1 MNKLLKGMLAALMV
15 TSLAACS
22 SGKPEGSG
30 DSGMPEDYVT
40 IQVNTEGLGFIAVAE
55 EGEEAKIDTENPI
68 SSSFM
73 NVEKGSVLAMKAEG
87 REGYKFSRWTKD
99 GENFSADAEI
109 TVTADA
115 DAEYIAVF
123 HFDSGYDGET
133 ITDIKDA
140 KVLGDILALPSLGN
154 AYYADKKFV
163 RAFELNGTAYRV
175 IAEISED
182 LAEQIFD
189 IDFSDPDHTKIENE
203 LVKDLAITKIEK
215 LEDIVPPDD
224 EIAQFKGKTGA
235 DLLDA
240 GWMLYGHDNE
250 EHFFY
255 ADYGVGQYQ
264 VFYEG
269 KPDTTTDDLDEIFR
283 PLTVAEINYTGIGD
297 FSAGL
302 E

>member
-30 DSGMPEDYVT
+30 DSGLPEDYVT
-40 IQVNTEGLGFIAVAE
+40 IQVNTEGLGIIAVAE
-55 EGEEAKIDTENPI
+55 EGEEAKIDQENPI

-73 NVEKGSVLAMKAEG
+73 NVEKGSVLAMNAEG

-123 HFDSGYDGET
+123 HLDSGYDGEA

-140 KVLGDILALPSLGN
+140 KVIGDILALPSLGN
-154 AYYADKKFV
+154 ACYADKYV
-163 RAFELNGTAYRV
+163 TAFELNGTAYRV

-182 LAEQIFD
+182 LAEQIFN
-189 IDFSDPDHTKIENE
+189 IDFSDPDHNKIENE
-203 LVKDLAITKIEK
+203 LVKDLAITRVEK
-215 LEDIVPPDD
+215 LEDIIPSDD
-224 EIAQFKGKTGA
+224 EIAQFRGKTGA
-235 DLLDA
+235 DLVDA
-240 GWMLYGHDNE
+240 GFTFDS
-250 EHFFY
+250 FY
-255 ADYGVGQYQ
+255 ADEHYFEGNYGVGYYR

-269 KPDTTTDDLDEIFR
+269 KPDTSLDDLNEMIS
-283 PLTVAEINYTGIGD
+283 PLTIVSIDYQGIGD
-297 FSAGL
+297 FAAGL